1 MLAKA
6 IRFVFTSMKTL
17 CTILLLALL
26 TPVITAQESSSP
38 AVGELGANARF
49 KQDDYAA
56 NVAARNVEEHP
67 EHDMQGLTGAMKSQQ
82 DAGMA
87 AAENVASHEEHDMQ
101 GLTGAMKSQ
110 QDAGM
115 AAAENVASHEEHD
128 MQGLTGAMKSQQDA
142 GMAAAENVLENDS
155 FDNSGI
161 SKAGK
166 QPYLCS
172 DSSIENTVSALEA
185 PSKRFLPMR
194 HRCTTM
200 QGCCELM
207 YPQRR
212 HRNGSFGS
220 TLHSLSMVSFFKVI
234 LHGARL
240 QCQVVTYAT
249 HALSQSSPWA
259 LSLLRY
265 LNKWTMM
272 RLSVSHRKYRI
283 SSSWTHL

>member
-1 MLAKA
+1 
-6 IRFVFTSMKTL
+6 MKTL

-87 AAENVASHEEHDMQ
+87 AAENV
-101 GLTGAMKSQ
+101 
-110 QDAGM
+110 
-115 AAAENVASHEEHD
+115 
-128 MQGLTGAMKSQQDA
+128 
-142 GMAAAENVLENDS
+142 LENDS

-185 PSKRFLPMR
+185 PSKRF
-194 HRCTTM
+194 
-200 QGCCELM
+200 
-207 YPQRR
+207 
-212 HRNGSFGS
+212 
-220 TLHSLSMVSFFKVI
+220 
-234 LHGARL
+234 
-240 QCQVVTYAT
+240 
-249 HALSQSSPWA
+249 
-259 LSLLRY
+259 
-265 LNKWTMM
+265 
-272 RLSVSHRKYRI
+272 
-283 SSSWTHL
+283 